1 MVNGMGSL
9 VNMLLGAGVAV
20 VVVLAFWL
28 IVGFIDDTQ
37 HR

>member
-1 MVNGMGSL
+1 MGSF

-20 VVVLAFWL
+20 IVVLAFWAL
-28 IVGFIDDTQ
+28 VGYIDDTQ